1 MPFAFN
7 FDIGFILLESRQD
20 RGNVTTPTPS
30 AAQNNPTQSSSA
42 DSHDPFANSEPMN
55 IQDDDLPF

>member
-1 MPFAFN
+1 M
-7 FDIGFILLESRQD
+7 LENRQE
-20 RGNVTTPTPS
+20 RGNVPTPPAS
-30 AAQNNPTQSSSA
+30 ATQNNQKQSSPA